1 MYLLGYF
8 LCAVYCRL
16 CGMFFRII
24 STQQEAHSYTEKR
37 KLSAYLYDGY
47 NDFGV
52 PSLHSY

>member
-8 LCAVYCRL
+8 LYAVYCRL

-37 KLSAYLYDGY
+37 KWSAYLYDGY